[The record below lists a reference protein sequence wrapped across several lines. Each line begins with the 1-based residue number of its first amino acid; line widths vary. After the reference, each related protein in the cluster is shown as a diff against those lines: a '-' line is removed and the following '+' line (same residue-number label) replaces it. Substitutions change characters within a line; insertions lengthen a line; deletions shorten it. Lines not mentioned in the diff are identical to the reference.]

1 VFLSPQRKQEMASQ
15 LKEGMMSEQYFFP
28 HFSWEKPYPSDYVTE
43 LNRERFQL
51 NKDGTFA
58 FSHPTGTHD
67 DTFWATALAVSAV
80 TRSQPLVS
88 CFQWVI

>member
-1 VFLSPQRKQEMASQ
+1 MFLTSQRNEMASL
-15 LKEGMMSEQYFFP
+15 LKERVMSEQYFFP

-51 NKDGTFA
+51 NKDGTFV

-80 TRSQPLVS
+80 KRNETLDLETIRLG
-88 CFQWVI
+88 

>member
-1 VFLSPQRKQEMASQ
+1 MTSQ
-15 LKEGMMSEQYFFP
+15 LKERMMSEQYFFP
-28 HFSWEKPYPSDYVTE
+28 LFSWEKPYRSDYVTE

-51 NKDGTFA
+51 SKDGTFA

-80 TRSQPLVS
+80 TKEKSLDLDTVRLG
-88 CFQWVI
+88 